1 MGTDFLIHKITMQV
15 GTMSVTPQ
23 MQKQPIWMNN
33 TSQSCEIAEFF
44 DFDFVMIDY
53 NFKSHHF
60 SSLFHNCATSHI
72 ISSQVLPVNPI

>member
-44 DFDFVMIDY
+44 DIEKLCF
-53 NFKSHHF
+53 
-60 SSLFHNCATSHI
+60 LGNCVILILS
-72 ISSQVLPVNPI
+72 